1 MDAIIG
7 GTHITSLSGLT
18 VVDRVTMDTPFG
30 APSGPVVLGVLAGR
44 NVAFLPRHGVPHAL
58 APHKINYRAN
68 LWALQELG
76 VTQVV
81 SIATCGGLRADF
93 GPGVLVVPDQIIDYT
108 HGRADTY
115 HDGSDG
121 QPVRHVDFTRPY
133 TDSLRQRILA
143 AARVAGQS
151 VADGGCYG
159 CCNGPRLETAAEVR
173 RLARDGCD
181 LVGQTG
187 MPEAAL
193 ARELGLGYAAIC
205 PVVNHAA
212 GMGDSKLEIPRAEL
226 ARTRDEALGRI
237 LQILAA
243 LVAVRD

>member
-7 GTHITSLSGLT
+7 GTQITSLPGLT
-18 VVDRVTMDTPFG
+18 GLRSVTMETPYG
-30 APSGPVVLGVLAGR
+30 PPSGSVTIGELAGR
-44 NVAFLPRHGVPHAL
+44 EVAFLPRHGAPHAL

-68 LWALQELG
+68 LWALREVG
-76 VTQVV
+76 VSQVI

-121 QPVRHVDFTRPY
+121 QPVRHADFTQPY
-133 TDSLRQRILA
+133 TEALRQRLLVA
-143 AARVAGQS
+143 AKAAGQI
-151 VADGGCYG
+151 VADDGCYG

-193 ARELGLGYAAIC
+193 ARELALGYAAIC
-205 PVVNHAA
+205 PIVNHAA
-212 GMGDSKLEIPRAEL
+212 GLGDSKLEIARAEL
-226 ARTRDEALGRI
+226 AATREEALGRI
-237 LQILAA
+237 LKILAFFVLA
-243 LVAVRD
+243 RD

>member
-7 GTHITSLSGLT
+7 GTHITSLPGLT
-18 VVDRVTMDTPFG
+18 GLRSAEVRTPYG
-30 APSGPVVLGVLAGR
+30 QPSGPVTFGQLAGR
-44 NVAFLPRHGVPHAL
+44 EVAFLPRHGAPHAL

-68 LWALQELG
+68 LWALKELG
-76 VTQVV
+76 VDQVF
-81 SIATCGGLRADF
+81 SIATCGGIRADF

-121 QPVRHVDFTRPY
+121 LPVRHAEFTLPY
-133 TDSLRQRILA
+133 AEALRSRLLA
-143 AARVAGQS
+143 AAEAAGQA

-205 PVVNHAA
+205 PIVNHAA
-212 GMGDSKLEIPRAEL
+212 GLGDSRLEIPRAEL
-226 ARTRDEALGRI
+226 AATREEALERI
-237 LQILAA
+237 LKILAA
-243 LVAVRD
+243 LVAGRG